1 MSTLRANSIEH
12 TDGGPIALTKQSC
25 IVAYAMVQQTS
36 TGHPTQVS
44 FNVSSTTDNGNGLT
58 GITYTNTLSVA
69 KHCVTFAENNQSMS
83 GNAGGINS
91 NGNYQG
97 GHATQQKRTAGCGLD
112 CRQYD
117 NTNRDKDDASI
128 MSAGDL
134 A

>member
-25 IVAYAMVQQTS
+25 IIAYAMFEQTTS
-36 TGHPTQVS
+36 GHPTQVS
-44 FNVSSTTDNGNGLT
+44 FNVSSTTDNGAGLT
-58 GITYTNTLSVA
+58 GITYTNNVSVA
-69 KHCVTFAENNQSMS
+69 KHCVTFADNGQSMS
-83 GNAGGINS
+83 GTSSGVNS
-91 NGNYQG
+91 NGNYNG
-97 GHATQQKRTAGCGLD
+97 ATQQKRTAGCGFD
-112 CRQYD
+112 GRQYD